1 MKFLFYEF
9 KKHLFLLVYFTDVL
23 ISSCF
28 AFNYPLVY
36 RGHDLTSNASVW
48 RSDKNR
54 SIRGG
59 KWRGEFADGH
69 HFKLART

>member
-1 MKFLFYEF
+1 MRMKFLFYEF

-36 RGHDLTSNASVW
+36 RGHDLTEATLQF
-48 RSDKNR
+48 
-54 SIRGG
+54 
-59 KWRGEFADGH
+59 GEAI
-69 HFKLART
+69 KIAR